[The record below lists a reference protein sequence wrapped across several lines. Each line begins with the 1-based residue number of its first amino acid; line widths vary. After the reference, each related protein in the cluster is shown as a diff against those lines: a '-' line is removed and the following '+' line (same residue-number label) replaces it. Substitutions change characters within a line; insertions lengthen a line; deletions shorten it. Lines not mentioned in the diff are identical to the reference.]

1 MMKNRG
7 VYHIGVAVRSLK
19 EGLALYR
26 DQLGLTLTDEE
37 ELPDRGLKVAILQGG
52 GTEVELLESISDDSA
67 IGRFIAKRGPGI
79 HHIAFEVEDIDA
91 SLRELKA
98 QGVRLVDEV
107 ARPGASRTRV
117 AFLHP
122 AGTGGVLIE
131 LVEKPKA

>member
-1 MMKNRG
+1 MLKNRG
-7 VYHIGVAVRSLK
+7 VYHIGIAVRSLT

-26 DQLGLTLTDEE
+26 DQLGLSLEE
-37 ELPDRGLKVAILQGG
+37 EETLPERGLRVAILKGG
-52 GTEVELLESISDDSA
+52 NTEIELLESLSDDSA

-79 HHIAFEVEDIDA
+79 HHIAFEVENIEE
-91 SLRELKA
+91 SLRQLKE

-107 ARPGASRTRV
+107 PRPGASQTKV

-122 AGTGGVLIE
+122 AGAGGVLVE